1 MKDPFGV
8 VLRHAASAGWG
19 DPAVQ
24 QEALRGLAV
33 LILMARQFLAAGMYF
48 DRVYLAPESAD
59 RFPRRN
65 YPFDFLFGLIE
76 LLFAVANS
84 MIVAVPNLFFDVL
97 CALNLLWETA
107 WLVAS
112 GVGGYSTLRMIA
124 PGAQVTAGIL
134 VLSAIARLVAGE
146 SAAMAVL
153 LTLCCVHIGWM
164 IWRYNRTEAEAD
176 FKTT

>member
-1 MKDPFGV
+1 
-8 VLRHAASAGWG
+8 
-19 DPAVQ
+19 
-24 QEALRGLAV
+24 
-33 LILMARQFLAAGMYF
+33 
-48 DRVYLAPESAD
+48 
-59 RFPRRN
+59 
-65 YPFDFLFGLIE
+65 
-76 LLFAVANS
+76 ANS

-134 VLSAIARLVAGE
+134 VLSSIARLVAGE